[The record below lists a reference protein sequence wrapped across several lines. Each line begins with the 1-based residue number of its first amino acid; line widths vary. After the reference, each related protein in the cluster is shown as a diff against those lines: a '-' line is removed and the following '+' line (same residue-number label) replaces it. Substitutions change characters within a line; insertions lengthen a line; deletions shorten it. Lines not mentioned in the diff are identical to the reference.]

1 MVWPCNKQD
10 PLEGL
15 LAQRCSTSSLTPQ
28 QGQSQAGG
36 HRRTLTVII
45 IENILRRTRVNHSWF
60 THQSPELKEVC
71 DDCREGKGYHSQ
83 STEPSGFLWE
93 MNMRVADGHI
103 PGQSGLDHCEYQH
116 SKDDSNVN
124 CISLIMNTCKTSH
137 SGSFFCLYYP
147 SFSFYCNAIS
157 LS

>member
-1 MVWPCNKQD
+1 MFWPCNKQD

-28 QGQSQAGG
+28 QGQSRAGG

-45 IENILRRTRVNHSWF
+45 IENILRRTRVYHSWS

-71 DDCREGKGYHSQ
+71 DDCREGKGDHSQ
-83 STEPSGFLWE
+83 CTEPSGFLWE

-103 PGQSGLDHCEYQH
+103 PGQSGLDHCEYHH
-116 SKDDSNVN
+116 SKMNYSIFNIQRMVQVQMLNVY
-124 CISLIMNTCKTSH
+124 CIKWIMNLRLKI
-137 SGSFFCLYYP
+137 FFHP
-147 SFSFYCNAIS
+147 S
-157 LS
+157 L